1 METNNNLFRF
11 KRTKKTSSSFKTNSI
26 LNDYHRRKSSPNIPI
41 NPLLRN
47 SVTKTN
53 KHVKSSTNS
62 SKNILK
68 KIFQSDKKENKLIDL
83 DVKRKKSIV
92 FTEHLLKHK
101 IEEDISH
108 QIIKNSKDNIKKE
121 NFTNISKNSEKDN
134 YLDKFKKR
142 KKSKNENKTDNNK
155 KDYKRNFYKKKLIYD
170 SLEDSEE
177 VNNNDEDNFFIS
189 PENTFILIFD
199 FIIVLFLIIYIIY
212 IPLKMSYHKQNY
224 IYIKKYDKIYFYLI
238 DTLFII
244 DLLIGFFRAYY
255 NQELKLI
262 TNSRKIV
269 KKFFARYFIYDLI
282 SAFPFLTLIVR
293 EYKDFIQYNINDNKD
308 FFLLMTICL
317 KLFKCVKVTKI
328 NKFIDHIHEIFSKNY
343 LTEKIFNAMKMFL
356 ISFLFIH
363 ILICFHIFIGN
374 HFYPSWLSSIKERS
388 DIDNFLSIYITS
400 FYFLITTLTT
410 VGYGDIVCISIA
422 ERVFQIIELSLG
434 VIVYS
439 YVVTKIGDM
448 VKNESYLTIIYN
460 NNLAVLEDIRINYP
474 KMPYKLYNKIKH
486 HLQSNVQSQKKTNI
500 NLLINNLPHI
510 LRHNLLFL
518 IHKNYISNFIFFKKC
533 YNSNFIIDT
542 LLNFIPYS
550 SKKHTLLIKEDQLI
564 DNVIFIIEG
573 RLSLEI
579 AIDLENPKNSIKKYL
594 SDNYNPLER
603 NAVIEDKY
611 NQKRMSNAMQNI
623 DTKNIESAINNVN
636 ANMKCTKDHNN
647 IGRDFDESNYHF
659 LNITNIF
666 KNEHFGEVFIV
677 FNKPSPLFLRVKSK
691 MVNLFLLNKKNI
703 LYLST
708 TYFNIWKRLFKK
720 SLKNMIALR
729 ERTIEIVKKYHAN
742 YKDKFANTNREN
754 SKINNSKNKDNKSE
768 TKLRESIINISGNL
782 KSFLTHNITNMKN
795 DKFTSNQ
802 EQSEYQKSV
811 TLSNKKK

>member
-308 FFLLMTICL
+308 FF
-317 KLFKCVKVTKI
+317 
-328 NKFIDHIHEIFSKNY
+328 Y
-343 LTEKIFNAMKMFL
+343 
-356 ISFLFIH
+356 
-363 ILICFHIFIGN
+363 
-374 HFYPSWLSSIKERS
+374 
-388 DIDNFLSIYITS
+388 
-400 FYFLITTLTT
+400 
-410 VGYGDIVCISIA
+410 
-422 ERVFQIIELSLG
+422 
-434 VIVYS
+434 
-439 YVVTKIGDM
+439 
-448 VKNESYLTIIYN
+448 
-460 NNLAVLEDIRINYP
+460 
-474 KMPYKLYNKIKH
+474 
-486 HLQSNVQSQKKTNI
+486 
-500 NLLINNLPHI
+500 
-510 LRHNLLFL
+510 
-518 IHKNYISNFIFFKKC
+518 
-533 YNSNFIIDT
+533 
-542 LLNFIPYS
+542 
-550 SKKHTLLIKEDQLI
+550 
-564 DNVIFIIEG
+564 
-573 RLSLEI
+573 
-579 AIDLENPKNSIKKYL
+579 
-594 SDNYNPLER
+594 
-603 NAVIEDKY
+603 
-611 NQKRMSNAMQNI
+611 
-623 DTKNIESAINNVN
+623 
-636 ANMKCTKDHNN
+636 
-647 IGRDFDESNYHF
+647 
-659 LNITNIF
+659 
-666 KNEHFGEVFIV
+666 
-677 FNKPSPLFLRVKSK
+677 
-691 MVNLFLLNKKNI
+691 
-703 LYLST
+703 
-708 TYFNIWKRLFKK
+708 
-720 SLKNMIALR
+720 
-729 ERTIEIVKKYHAN
+729 
-742 YKDKFANTNREN
+742 
-754 SKINNSKNKDNKSE
+754 
-768 TKLRESIINISGNL
+768 
-782 KSFLTHNITNMKN
+782 
-795 DKFTSNQ
+795 
-802 EQSEYQKSV
+802 
-811 TLSNKKK
+811 